1 MIKDQRPPLIEQ
13 VAAAIAT
20 YPRYVLLVVLALAI
34 LAGWGTSTI
43 EIYTAR
49 NALFPRHIDVY
60 RRLENFLQKFGAVSE
75 LVVVVENGS
84 QEELKTFATELAVRL
99 RRKPEVKTAM
109 ERFDPQFVLR
119 HAYLLMETEQ
129 LSQFAA
135 ALAGLPDVR
144 AVEGSA
150 GWDAFLSQ
158 ALTWLEHQPPR
169 SKPED
174 LQAAKQQLALPL
186 FFCNQWKRF
195 LAAQEVPESIPW
207 HECIISG
214 AARRLLGNDGYF
226 TSRDGKILF
235 LFVKSSSPS
244 EEFDVVAPF
253 VNVVR
258 KTAEDLRDEYR
269 LSGSQA
275 PTIGLT
281 GLPAVTC
288 EEYAALQRDISFI
301 LVSAGILVLLLIV
314 FWLRSFKLAL
324 LVFVPMGLGLLF
336 STALTA
342 LFIGHLT
349 MLTSGFTAI
358 LFGMGVDYGIFMS
371 SRIIE
376 ELAAGRTLVDGIA
389 KGVSASGR
397 ALITASMATVFVFL
411 ALITVPFTGF
421 AELGVVAGMGVFMVM
436 LCTFCIQPA
445 LFAVLPPTWKP
456 VRVHHKAHA
465 IEGHSIYTKLLHN
478 IHSIILL
485 FAVVT
490 AGIGAVYST
499 RIPFNYDVLAMLPKG
514 SEAVY
519 YQRKMVEESDF
530 QAETVFFTASNM
542 EEARKLADEA
552 AKLPSVGRVESLT
565 YLFPP
570 DAGARVNEARRIGD
584 LTSSSRSIEQMLQLE
599 TADLSLENMQQLA
612 ALLDR
617 AEPLIEDAAE
627 MALSA
632 GHKELLDMLYQLLSS
647 LETVKDALAA
657 NPEKAREAT
666 DRYFHAFLRDTA
678 DGVSILKTWTRAE
691 PLQPEDV
698 PDQIRERFF
707 AGDGTIAVYAFPAK
721 SVYDPASLDQLVTEV
736 SRVSK
741 DVTGSPVTHQW
752 FSREVIKRLRES
764 MVLGAVLA
772 SIWILLMLRSLR
784 GFFIVFFPL
793 LIGGGW
799 MMGILYLA
807 GIPFNYANI
816 IALPLMVGLSMD
828 YGVWFGYRRL
838 ELKDLS
844 PWQVLRRAAQA
855 ITLAAG
861 TTLAGLGAIV
871 LARYQGIS
879 LLGSTITI
887 GLCCCLVAALFVAPS
902 LTQVL
907 FRRKDANE

>member
-1 MIKDQRPPLIEQ
+1 MNNPRPPLLERA
-13 VAAAIAT
+13 AAAIAT
-20 YPRYVLLVVLALAI
+20 HPRFVLLVVLALAL

-43 EIYTAR
+43 KIYTAR
-49 NALFPRHIDVY
+49 NALFPKQVDVY

-75 LVVVVENGS
+75 LVVVIENGS
-84 QEELKTFATELAVRL
+84 QEELKQFATELAMRL

-109 ERFDPQFVLR
+109 ERFDPHFVLR
-119 HAYLLMETEQ
+119 HAYLLVEPKQ
-129 LSQFAA
+129 LSQLAG
-135 ALAGLPDVR
+135 ALTGLPDVR
-144 AVEGSA
+144 AVEGAA

-158 ALTWLEHQPPR
+158 ALTWLEHQPAR
-169 SKPED
+169 STPGD
-174 LQAAKQQLALPL
+174 LKTAEQQLALPL
-186 FFCNQWKRF
+186 FFFKQWQRF
-195 LAAQEVPESIPW
+195 LTAQESPESIPW
-207 HECIISG
+207 HECVSSG
-214 AARRLLGNDGYF
+214 AAQRLVGNGGYF
-226 TSRDGKILF
+226 ASRDGKTLF

-253 VNVVR
+253 VDAVR
-258 KTAEDLRDEYR
+258 KTAEDLRSEYR
-269 LSGSQA
+269 MSGKQA
-275 PTIGLT
+275 PTVGLT

-301 LVSAGILVLLLIV
+301 LVTAGILVLLLIV

-342 LFIGHLT
+342 VFIGHLT

-371 SRIIE
+371 SRIVE
-376 ELAAGRTLVDGIA
+376 ELVAGRPLVDGIA
-389 KGVSASGR
+389 RGVAASGK

-411 ALITVPFTGF
+411 ALITIPFTGF

-436 LCTFCIQPA
+436 LCTFFIQPA

-456 VRVHHKAHA
+456 VRAHHKAHA
-465 IEGHSIYTKLLHN
+465 IGEKSLYTKLLHN
-478 IHSIILL
+478 IHIIILL

-490 AGIGAVYST
+490 AGIGAVCST
-499 RIPFNYDVLAMLPKG
+499 RISFNYDVLAMLPRN

-519 YQRKMVEESDF
+519 YQRKMAEESDF

-542 EEARKLADEA
+542 EDARKLADEA

-584 LTSSSRSIEQMLQLE
+584 IASSSRSIEQIVQLE

-612 ALLDR
+612 ALLER

-632 GHKELLDMLYQLLSS
+632 GHKELLEMLYQLLSS
-647 LETVKDALAA
+647 METVTDILAE
-657 NPEKAREAT
+657 NPAKAREAT
-666 DRYFHAFLRDTA
+666 ERYFRALLRDTA
-678 DGVSILKTWTRAE
+678 HGVSILKTWTRAE
-691 PLQPEDV
+691 PLQPGEL
-698 PDQIRERFF
+698 PDQLRERFF
-707 AGDGTIAVYAFPAK
+707 ADDGTIAVYAFPAQ
-721 SVYDPASLDQLVTEV
+721 SVYDPLSLDQLVTEV

-752 FSREVIKRLRES
+752 FSREVIKRLRVS
-764 MVLGAVLA
+764 IALGAVLA
-772 SIWILLMLRSLR
+772 GIWILLMLRSLR
-784 GFFIVFFPL
+784 GFSIVFFPL
-793 LIGGGW
+793 LVGGGW

-855 ITLAAG
+855 IMLAAG

-879 LLGSTITI
+879 LLGTTITI

>member
-1 MIKDQRPPLIEQ
+1 

-20 YPRYVLLVVLALAI
+20 HPRYVLLVVLALAL
-34 LAGWGTSTI
+34 LAAWGTSTI
-43 EIYTAR
+43 KIYTAR

-75 LVVVVENGS
+75 LVVVVEDGS

-119 HAYLLMETEQ
+119 HAYLLVAPEQ

-135 ALAGLPDVR
+135 ALAGLPDVPPG
-144 AVEGSA
+144 EGAA
-150 GWDAFLSQ
+150 GWDAFMDW
-158 ALTWLEHQPPR
+158 ALVLLEKPPAR
-169 SKPED
+169 STPGD
-174 LQAAKQQLALPL
+174 LKTAEQQLALPL
-186 FFCNQWKRF
+186 FFFKQWQRF
-195 LAAQEVPESIPW
+195 LTAQESSAAIPW
-207 HECIISG
+207 HECIPGG
-214 AARRLLGNDGYF
+214 AAQRLAGNGGYF
-226 TSRDGKILF
+226 ASRNGKIFF

-253 VNVVR
+253 VNAVR

-269 LSGSQA
+269 LSGRQA

-288 EEYAALQRDISFI
+288 EEYAALQKDISFI
-301 LVSAGILVLLLIV
+301 LLSAGILVLLLIV

-324 LVFVPMGLGLLF
+324 LVFIPMGLGLLF

-371 SRIIE
+371 SRIVE
-376 ELAAGRTLVDGIA
+376 ELAAGRKLVDGIA
-389 KGVSASGR
+389 KGVAASGR

-456 VRVHHKAHA
+456 VRAHHKAHA
-465 IEGHSIYTKLLHN
+465 IGEKSLYTKLVHN
-478 IHSIILL
+478 IHSIILI
-485 FAVVT
+485 FAVLT
-490 AGIGAVYST
+490 AGIGVVYST

-519 YQRKMVEESDF
+519 YGRKMVEESDF

-542 EEARKLADEA
+542 EEARRLADEA

-570 DAGARVNEARRIGD
+570 DTGIRVNEAHLIGD
-584 LTSSSRSIEQMLQLE
+584 LTSSSRSIEQILQLE
-599 TADLSLENMQQLA
+599 TADLSLENMQQLV
-612 ALLDR
+612 ALLER

-632 GHKELLDMLYQLLSS
+632 GHKELLEMLYQLLSS
-647 LETVKDALAA
+647 MEKLEEMLAE
-657 NPEKAREAT
+657 NPAKAREAT
-666 DRYFHAFLRDTA
+666 ERYFHALVRDA
-678 DGVSILKTWTRAE
+678 AHGVSILKTWTLAE
-691 PLQPEDV
+691 PLRPSDLPE
-698 PDQIRERFF
+698 QLRERFF
-707 AGDGTIAVYAFPAK
+707 ADDGTIAVYAFPAK

-784 GFFIVFFPL
+784 GFLIVFFPL
-793 LIGGGW
+793 LVGGGW

-816 IALPLMVGLSMD
+816 IALPLMVGLAMD

-844 PWQVLRRAAQA
+844 PWQVLQRAAQA

-871 LARYQGIS
+871 LAHYQGIS
-879 LLGSTITI
+879 LLGITIII

-907 FRRKDANE
+907 FRRKDENE

>member
-1 MIKDQRPPLIEQ
+1 MHNSRPPLIER
-13 VAAAIAT
+13 VAASVAT
-20 YPRYVLLVVLALAI
+20 HPRFVLLVVLALAL

-43 EIYTAR
+43 KIYTAR
-49 NALFPRHIDVY
+49 NALFPRHIEVY

-75 LVVVVENGS
+75 LVVVVENGP
-84 QEELKTFATELAVRL
+84 QDELKAFATELALRL
-99 RRKPEVKTAM
+99 RRLSEVRTAM

-119 HAYLLMETEQ
+119 HAYLLVEPKQ
-129 LSQFAA
+129 LSQLAA
-135 ALAGLPDVR
+135 ALTGLPDVR

-150 GWDAFLSQ
+150 EWDAFLSQ
-158 ALTWLEHQPPR
+158 ALTWLEHQPSQTRPD
-169 SKPED
+169 D

-186 FFCNQWKRF
+186 FFFKQWQRF
-195 LAAQEVPESIPW
+195 LTAQESPESIPW
-207 HECIISG
+207 HECISNG
-214 AARRLLGNDGYF
+214 VAQRLLGNGGYF

-253 VNVVR
+253 VDAVR
-258 KTAEDLRDEYR
+258 KTAQDLRDEYR
-269 LSGSQA
+269 LSGRQA

-288 EEYAALQRDISFI
+288 EEYVALQWDISFI

-376 ELAAGRTLVDGIA
+376 ELAASRTLVDGIA
-389 KGVSASGR
+389 KGVVASGR
-397 ALITASMATVFVFL
+397 AVITASMATVFVFL

-436 LCTFCIQPA
+436 LCTFIIQPA

-456 VRVHHKAHA
+456 VRPVREVHAVA
-465 IEGHSIYTKLLHN
+465 GQSLRRRLLHN
-478 IHSIILL
+478 IHIFVLL
-485 FAVVT
+485 FAVIT
-490 AGIGAVYST
+490 AGAGIVEG
-499 RIPFNYDVLAMLPKG
+499 RKIPFNYDVLAMLPRG

-519 YQRKMVEESDF
+519 YGRKMVEESDF

-542 EEARKLADEA
+542 EEARKLADKA

-570 DAGARVNEARRIGD
+570 DAGARVYEARRIGEI
-584 LTSSSRSIEQMLQLE
+584 TSSSRSIEQILQLE

-612 ALLDR
+612 ALLER

-632 GHKELLDMLYQLLSS
+632 GHKELLEMLYQLLSS
-647 LETVKDALAA
+647 MQKVKDILAE
-657 NPEKAREAT
+657 NPAKAREAT
-666 DRYFHAFLRDTA
+666 ERYFHALVRDA
-678 DGVSILKTWTRAE
+678 AHGFRILKTWTFAE
-691 PLQPEDV
+691 PLRPADL
-698 PDQIRERFF
+698 PDQLRERFF
-707 AGDGTIAVYAFPAK
+707 ADDGTIAVYAFPAQ

-752 FSREVIKRLRES
+752 FSRVVLSRLRLS
-764 MVLGAVLA
+764 VWLGVALA
-772 SIWILLMLRSLR
+772 SIWMLIMLRSLR
-784 GFFIVFFPL
+784 GFLIVLSPL

-799 MMGILYLA
+799 MLGIIYLA
-807 GIPFNYANI
+807 GISFNYASI
-816 IALPLMVGLSMD
+816 IALPLMMGLSMD

-844 PWQVLRRAAQA
+844 PWRVLQRAAQA

-879 LLGSTITI
+879 LLGITITI

>member
-1 MIKDQRPPLIEQ
+1 LIKDQRPPLIEQ

-20 YPRYVLLVVLALAI
+20 HPRFVLLVVLALAL

-49 NALFPRHIDVY
+49 NALFPRHVDVY
-60 RRLENFLQKFGAVSE
+60 RRLENFLHKFGAASD
-75 LVVVVENGS
+75 LVVVVENGP
-84 QEELKTFATELAVRL
+84 QEDLKAFATALAASL
-99 RRKPEVKTAM
+99 QHKPEVSTAM

-119 HAYLLMETEQ
+119 HAYLLVPPEQ
-129 LSQFAA
+129 LSRFVS
-135 ALAGLPDVR
+135 ALNELPDVP
-144 AVEGSA
+144 AGG
-150 GWDAFLSQ
+150 GWDVL
-158 ALTWLEHQPPR
+158 LDDVLHRLEHQSPDASPG
-169 SKPED
+169 S
-174 LQAAKQQLALPL
+174 LQTAEQRLALLL
-186 FFCNQWKRF
+186 FFFKQWRRF
-195 LAAQEVPESIPW
+195 LTSPENPGSIPW
-207 HECIISG
+207 HECISG
-214 AARRLLGNDGYF
+214 GVARRLMGEGGYF
-226 TSRDGKILF
+226 TSRDGKTLF

-244 EEFDVVAPF
+244 EEFEVIAPF
-253 VNVVR
+253 IEAVR
-258 KTAEDLRDEYR
+258 KTAEDLRREYR
-269 LSGSQA
+269 LAGKQV
-275 PTIGLT
+275 PTVGLT

-301 LVSAGILVLLLIV
+301 LVSAGVLVLLLIV

-324 LVFVPMGLGLLF
+324 LVFIPMGLGLLF

-349 MLTSGFTAI
+349 MLTSGFTAV

-376 ELAAGRTLVDGIA
+376 ELAAGRPLLDSIA
-389 KGVSASGR
+389 KGVAASWK
-397 ALITASMATVFVFL
+397 ALITASMATVFIFM
-411 ALITVPFTGF
+411 ALVTVPFTGF

-436 LCTFCIQPA
+436 LCTLIIQPA

-456 VRVHHKAHA
+456 VRQVREVHAV
-465 IEGHSIYTKLLHN
+465 EVQSLRRRLLHN
-478 IHSIILL
+478 IHIFVLL

-490 AGIGAVYST
+490 AGAGIVGGR
-499 RIPFNYDVLAMLPKG
+499 RITFNHDVLSMLPRG

-519 YQRKMVEESDF
+519 YGRKMVEESDF
-530 QAETVFFTASNM
+530 QAETVIFTAANM
-542 EEARKLADEA
+542 AEARVLADQA

-570 DAGARVNEARRIGD
+570 DAEDRADKARQIGEIV
-584 LTSSSRSIEQMLQLE
+584 SRSSYIARLLALE
-599 TADLSLENMQQLA
+599 TADFTAAHIQRLSVLLEKT
-612 ALLDR
+612 
-617 AEPLIEDAAE
+617 ESIIENAAE

-632 GHKELLDMLYQLLSS
+632 GHKELLETLYKLLSS
-647 LETVKDALAA
+647 MGEVKDALAQ
-657 NPEKAREAT
+657 NPEKALEAT
-666 DRYFHAFLRDTA
+666 ACYFQAVQKDAASGISVLESWKEGGSVKPEDLPPQLRD
-678 DGVSILKTWTRAE
+678 
-691 PLQPEDV
+691 
-698 PDQIRERFF
+698 RFF
-707 AGDGTIAVYAFPAK
+707 AEDGTIAVYAFPAQ

-736 SRVSK
+736 SRVSN

-772 SIWILLMLRSLR
+772 SIWILIMLRSIR
-784 GFFIVFFPL
+784 GFLIVLFPL

-799 MMGILYLA
+799 MLGIIYLA
-807 GIPFNYANI
+807 GISFNYASI
-816 IALPLMVGLSMD
+816 IAVPLMMGLAMD

-844 PWQVLRRAAQA
+844 PWRVLQRAGKA
-855 ITLAAG
+855 ITLAAA

-879 LLGSTITI
+879 LLGVTITI
-887 GLCCCLVAALFVAPS
+887 GLCCCLVAALVVAPS

-907 FRRKDANE
+907 FRRKNADE

>member
-1 MIKDQRPPLIEQ
+1 MNTPRPPLIER

-20 YPRYVLLVVLALAI
+20 HPRFVLLVVLALAL
-34 LAGWGTSTI
+34 LAGWGASTI
-43 EIYTAR
+43 KIYTAR
-49 NALFPRHIDVY
+49 NALFPRHVDVY

-99 RRKPEVKTAM
+99 RRMPEVKTAM
-109 ERFDPQFVLR
+109 ERFDPQFVLG
-119 HAYLLMETEQ
+119 HAYLLVEPKP
-129 LSQFAA
+129 LSQVAD
-135 ALAGLPDVR
+135 ALSGLPDLSAGR
-144 AVEGSA
+144 GAA

-158 ALTWLEHQPPR
+158 ALTWLEHQPAQSNPG
-169 SKPED
+169 D
-174 LQAAKQQLALPL
+174 LKTAEQQLALPL
-186 FFCNQWKRF
+186 FFFKQWQRF
-195 LAAQEVPESIPW
+195 LADQHVPEAIPW
-207 HECIISG
+207 HECIMDG
-214 AARRLLGNDGYF
+214 AAQRLVGNGGYF
-226 TSRDGKILF
+226 ASRDGKTFF

-253 VNVVR
+253 VHAVR
-258 KTAEDLRDEYR
+258 KTAQDLREEYR
-269 LSGSQA
+269 RSGRQA

-342 LFIGHLT
+342 VFIGHLT

-376 ELAAGRTLVDGIA
+376 ELAAGRALVDGIA
-389 KGVSASGR
+389 KGVAASGR

-421 AELGVVAGMGVFMVM
+421 AELGVVAGMGVFMVV
-436 LCTFCIQPA
+436 LCTLIIQPA

-456 VRVHHKAHA
+456 VRAHHKAHA
-465 IEGHSIYTKLLHN
+465 LTEKSLYTKLLHN
-478 IHSIILL
+478 IHIIILL
-485 FAVVT
+485 FALIT
-490 AGIGAVYST
+490 AGIGAVYSR
-499 RIPFNYDVLAMLPKG
+499 RIPFNYDVLAMLPRG
-514 SEAVY
+514 SEAVS

-530 QAETVFFTASNM
+530 QAEMVFFTASNM
-542 EEARKLADEA
+542 EEARRLADEA

-570 DAGARVNEARRIGD
+570 DTGARVNGARRIGD
-584 LTSSSRSIEQMLQLE
+584 ITSSSRSIEQILQLE
-599 TADLSLENMQQLA
+599 TMDLRLEHMQQLA

-617 AEPLIEDAAE
+617 VEPLMEDAAE

-632 GHKELLDMLYQLLSS
+632 GHKELLDTLYQLLSS
-647 LETVKDALAA
+647 LEKVRDALAA

-666 DRYFHAFLRDTA
+666 DRYFHALLRDA
-678 DGVSILKTWTRAE
+678 AAGAGILKTWTQAE
-691 PLQPEDV
+691 SLKPGDL
-698 PDQIRERFF
+698 PDQLRERFI
-707 AGDGTIAVYAFPAK
+707 ADDGTIAVYAFPAK
-721 SVYDPASLDQLVTEV
+721 SVYDPASLDQLVSEV

-772 SIWILLMLRSLR
+772 SIWILLMLKSLR
-784 GFFIVFFPL
+784 GFLIVFFPL
-793 LIGGGW
+793 LVGGGW

-844 PWQVLRRAAQA
+844 PWQVLQRAAQA

-879 LLGSTITI
+879 LLGVTITI